1 MKYPQN
7 LLDEI
12 RDRVPVSDVVG
23 RKVKLRRQGREYAGL
38 SPFNKEKT
46 PSFFVND
53 QKQFYHCF
61 SSGKH
66 GDIFRFLMETEG
78 LSFPEAVE
86 ALAGQAGVVLPD
98 PDPQMQRR
106 EKERASLYDVMEMAA
121 RYFQLQFRSDMGREA
136 RRYAQGRGLNE
147 ETLKTFR
154 FGYSVNSRDHLK
166 SYLLERGVS
175 EQDMLETGLIIK
187 PDDGRSTYD
196 RFRNRLMIPIEDE
209 KGRVVAF
216 GGRILD
222 PDGKPKY
229 LNSPETK
236 LFHKGTMLF
245 NANRARQAAYE
256 AGSAIVVE
264 GYMDAIALHQAGI
277 GHVVASLGTA
287 FTEQQIARMWR
298 FSNEPYICFDGDN
311 AGRRAAHRSV
321 ERILPSLKAG
331 YSFQFVFLPGGK
343 DPDDLVRDGGPDALR
358 EVLATAK
365 PLSDVIWER
374 ELEAQPVD
382 TPERKAALEKRIEDL
397 LKTIK
402 DERVQRQYQMSFK
415 SALSNLFWQQ
425 ERQRRDSNRTSFYT
439 GGGAKAGKGAG
450 PSSALQAS
458 GNISRAPEEG
468 QSTEYEYC
476 LIGLS
481 IHMPYLFEE
490 FAEQILELPFQKDSL
505 EAFKHVLAHM
515 IFDKKAQTYS
525 DIYWHCP
532 DDLKSLL
539 DELHGVEVRDDEG
552 KLVHPWGWRLAGRQ
566 RVHQLAFEPSRLF
579 LERLFQSYLN
589 VLEVREIEKDLARE
603 MSLLSG
609 GVDEGVFARV
619 QFMNNE
625 LHRRREENLREEQEL
640 SELYNQMKASGISAS
655 LEDVLAQLAEP
666 AEAEGVPA
674 ISN

>member
-1 MKYPQN
+1 MKYPQS
-7 LLDEI
+7 LLEQI
-12 RDRVPVSDVVG
+12 RERIAVSDVVG

-86 ALAGQAGVVLPD
+86 ALAAQAGVSLPA

-121 RYFQLQFRSDMGREA
+121 RYFQLQFNSEYGREA
-136 RRYAQGRGLNE
+136 RAYAQKRGLRP
-147 ETLKTFR
+147 ETLSTFR
-154 FGYSVNSRDHLK
+154 VGYSVNSRDHLK

-175 EQDMLETGLIIK
+175 EQDMLDTGLIIK
-187 PDDGRSTYD
+187 PDDGRATYD

-236 LFHKGTMLF
+236 LFFKGTMLF
-245 NANRARQAAYE
+245 NAHRARQAAYE

-264 GYMDAIALHQAGI
+264 GYMDAIALHQVGV

-298 FSNEPYICFDGDN
+298 FSNEPYICFDGDR
-311 AGRRAAHRSV
+311 AGRQAAHRAI

-331 YSFQFVFLPGGK
+331 YSFQFVFLPNGQ
-343 DPDDLVRDGGPDALR
+343 DPDDLVKQGGSEAFG
-358 EVLATAK
+358 EVLRSAR

-374 ELEAQPVD
+374 EREAQPAD
-382 TPERKAALEKRIEDL
+382 TPERKAALEQRIEEL
-397 LKTIK
+397 LRLIK

-425 ERQRRDSNRTSFYT
+425 ERDRRDQSRNRYFT
-439 GGGAKAGKGAG
+439 GGGAKAGQGAG

-458 GNISRAPEEG
+458 SNVSRMPEEG
-468 QSTEYEYC
+468 QSTEYENC

-481 IHMPYLFEE
+481 IHMPYLFEQ
-490 FAEQILELPFQKDSL
+490 FAEQILAVPFQKSSL
-505 EAFKHVLAHM
+505 EAFKYVLSHL
-515 IFDKKAQTYS
+515 IFDKQARTYA
-525 DIYWHCP
+525 DIYAECP
-532 DDLKSLL
+532 QDLKGLL
-539 DELHGVEVRDDEG
+539 DEMHGMEVRDPSG
-552 KLVHPWGWRLAGRQ
+552 KISQPWGWRLAGRQ
-566 RVHQLAFEPSRLF
+566 RVHQLAYGPSRLF

-589 VLEVREIEKDLARE
+589 VLEIREIEQDLNRE
-603 MSLLSG
+603 MAQLSG
-609 GVDEGVFARV
+609 SVSEDMFARI
-619 QFMNNE
+619 QFLNNE
-625 LHRRREENLREEQEL
+625 VHRRREENLREEHEL
-640 SELYNQMKASGISAS
+640 SELYNQMKAAGVQANLI
-655 LEDVLAQLAEP
+655 DVLAELGQNR
-666 AEAEGVPA
+666 
-674 ISN
+674 SD

>member
-1 MKYPQN
+1 MKFPQN
-7 LLDEI
+7 LLEEI
-12 RDRVPVSDVVG
+12 RERIPVSDVVG

-66 GDIFRFLMETEG
+66 GDIFKFLMETEG

-86 ALAGQAGVVLPD
+86 ALAQQAGVVMPS
-98 PDPQMQRR
+98 PDPQMQKR
-106 EKERASLYDVMEMAA
+106 ERERASLYDVMEMAA
-121 RYFQLQFRSDMGREA
+121 KYFQLQFSADLGREA
-136 RRYAQGRGLNE
+136 RRYVQGRGLTA

-166 SYLLERGVS
+166 SYLLERGIS

-187 PDDGRSTYD
+187 PDEGRSTYD

-216 GGRILD
+216 GGRSLD

-236 LFHKGTMLF
+236 LFFKGTMVF
-245 NANRARQAAYE
+245 NAHRARQAAYE
-256 AGSAIVVE
+256 AGAAIVVE

-277 GHVVASLGTA
+277 RHVVASLGTA

-298 FSNEPYICFDGDN
+298 FSNEPYICFDGDR
-311 AGRRAAHRSV
+311 AGRQAAHRSI

-331 YSFQFVFLPGGK
+331 YSFQFVFLPNGK
-343 DPDDLVRDGGPDALR
+343 DPDDLVREGGTDAFR
-358 EVLATAK
+358 TVLGKAR

-382 TPERKAALEKRIEDL
+382 TPERKAALEKRIEEL

-425 ERQRRDSNRTSFYT
+425 ERQKRDTNRERRYT
-439 GGGAKAGKGAG
+439 GGGGKAGQGAG

-458 GNISRAPEEG
+458 ANISRAPEDG
-468 QSTEYEYC
+468 RSTEYENC
-476 LIGLS
+476 LIGLA
-481 IHMPYLFEE
+481 IHMPYLFEQ
-490 FAEQILELPFQKDSL
+490 FAEQILNLPFQKSSL
-505 EAFKHVLAHM
+505 EAFKFVLSHI
-515 IFDKKAQTYS
+515 IFDKKATTYA
-525 DIYWHCP
+525 DIYALCP
-532 DDLKSLL
+532 NDLKGLL
-539 DELHGVEVRDDEG
+539 DDMHGMEVRNEDG
-552 KLVHPWGWRLAGRQ
+552 TLVRPWGWRLAGRQ
-566 RVHQLAFEPSRLF
+566 RVHQLAYGPSRLF

-589 VLEVREIEKDLARE
+589 VLEVREVENDLQRE
-603 MSLLSG
+603 MSQLQG
-609 GVDEGVFARV
+609 AVDEGLFARI
-619 QFMNNE
+619 QSLTNE

-640 SELYNQMKASGISAS
+640 SELYNQMKSAGIGMT
-655 LEDVLAQLAEP
+655 LEDVLAQLALPP
-666 AEAEGVPA
+666 A
-674 ISN
+674 SS